1 MKRLEQDVKSAD
13 KLYREAEEDE
23 DEHNARLARFIGIE
37 SGAIPSTPDDAGL
50 LRKTQDQLEKLAEK
64 AGKKRRKLH
73 AQLEKRIKT
82 RDTASEL
89 NNDAVDRKENQV
101 YFDGTLYTAR
111 WSCLPT

>member
-1 MKRLEQDVKSAD
+1 MKRLEQDVKAAD
-13 KLYREAEEDE
+13 KLYREAEEAE
-23 DEHNARLARFIGIE
+23 DEHNARLSRFIGIE
-37 SGAIPSTPDDAGL
+37 SGAIPSTPDDAEL
-50 LRKTQDQLEKLAEK
+50 LTNTQDQLQKLADK
-64 AGKKRRKLH
+64 AGKKRRRLH

-111 WSCLPT
+111 WSCLPA

>member
-1 MKRLEQDVKSAD
+1 MKRLEQDVKAAD
-13 KLYREAEEDE
+13 KLYREAEEQE
-23 DEHNARLARFIGIE
+23 DVHNARLSRYIGID
-37 SGAIPSTPDDAGL
+37 SGAIPSTPDDANL
-50 LRKTQDQLEKLAEK
+50 LTKTEDQLQKLADK

-89 NNDAVDRKENQV
+89 NNEAIDRKENQV

-111 WSCLPT
+111 WSCLPA